1 MQAASAGSTKRGELL
16 AAMESLGYRPTD
28 CLSIVD
34 QALRDQP
41 EERVEELL
49 KQVLKGLHNG

>member
-1 MQAASAGSTKRGELL
+1 
-16 AAMESLGYRPTD
+16 
-28 CLSIVD
+28 LSIVD